1 MFSLCFNCSIKSSK
15 HWEKN
20 SQRISEIKRFIYRYN
35 WKEIDFPSHSK
46 DWKKFKQNNKAT
58 ALNALLVPHNTEK
71 IRLASKSKHTFKR
84 QNQVILLMITDGKRW
99 HYLVVKSVSAL
110 LRGIRSNHNGH
121 FYCLNCFHLYGTKN
135 NLKKMK
141 RYAMITIIVM

>member
-20 SQRISEIKRFIYRYN
+20 SQRISEIKRFIYQYN

-46 DWKKFKQNNKAT
+46 DWKKFRQNNKT
-58 ALNALLVPHNTEK
+58 IALNALLVPHNTEK

-84 QNQVILLMITDGKRW
+84 QNEVILLMITDGKRW

-110 LRGIRSNHNGH
+110 LRDHKGH
-121 FYCLNCFHLYGTKN
+121 FYCLNCFHLYSTKN

-141 RYAMITIIVM
+141 RCAMITIIVM

>member
-1 MFSLCFNCSIKSSK
+1 M
-15 HWEKN
+15 EKN
-20 SQRISEIKRFIYRYN
+20 PQRISEIKPFIDQYN

-46 DWKKFKQNNKAT
+46 DWKKFKQNNKT
-58 ALNALLVPHNTEK
+58 IALNALLVPHNTEK

-84 QNQVILLMITDGKRW
+84 QNEVILLMITDGKRW

-110 LRGIRSNHNGH
+110 LRGITSNHNGD
-121 FYCLNCFHLYGTKN
+121 FYCLNCFHSCSIKN

-141 RYAMITIIVM
+141 RYAMITIFVM